1 MWLVEES
8 QVPRR
13 KASVVRVCH
22 GLSVVF
28 DDPNLVSCAGLVPII
43 KLAERAGLHRLVGER
58 LRVDAEGGA
67 NPVVK
72 VTSLVAGMVAGAD
85 SIDDMDL
92 LRHGGM
98 GRVFDQTRAPS
109 TLGTFL
115 RAFTFGHVRQLDA
128 VASRLLAGLAGHT
141 PLLPGAD
148 QIAYLDVDD
157 TVRETHGYAKQG
169 AGYGYTGVRGLNAL
183 LATVS
188 TPLAAPVIA
197 ACRLRKG
204 SVNSARGAE
213 RLIAEAAGTA
223 RSAGASGLLVA
234 RLDSAFYNHQVIRA
248 CQRHGVRFSVTAR
261 LNRSVLTAIGG
272 IDERAW
278 TTIKYPDAVWD
289 EDEQRWISEAEVAEV
304 PYPAFGSRRKA
315 DQVTAWLIVRRVR
328 RLNPDTAQGRTVR
341 RLPIPPG
348 VHGFAAAHAGRR
360 GRASRPCRNRAGH
373 RRPEGKRPGPPALRP
388 VLGQQCV
395 AGAGRGRVQPHPR
408 RRRPGLDLPRPS
420 DHRHHPRPPDRS
432 TRTDRP
438 TRPATGAAPTLRL
451 ALATRLAAT
460 VRDRGA
466 RSTTGHLTPCSP
478 ARKGPTGDTSG
489 RAGQTGSLPTP
500 QTTKTIT
507 NPNQPTSESATVDP
521 GSMKRGGRGTP

>member
-328 RLNPDTAQGRTVR
+328 RLNPDTAQGELFDAYRYHPVFTDSP
-341 RLPIPPG
+341 LPTLD
-348 VHGFAAAHAGRR
+348 AEAAHRGHAVIEQVIADLKGSALAHLPSGRFWANSAWLVLAAVAFNLTRAAGALASTFHA
-360 GRASRPCRNRAGH
+360 RATTATIRAHLIGVPARIARPAR
-373 RRPEGKRPGPPALRP
+373 RP
-388 VLGQQCV
+388 VLHLPCDWPWQHAWQQLFEIAV
-395 AGAGRGRVQPHPR
+395 HDP
-408 RRRPGLDLPRPS
+408 
-420 DHRHHPRPPDRS
+420 PPD
-432 TRTDRP
+432 
-438 TRPATGAAPTLRL
+438 
-451 ALATRLAAT
+451 
-460 VRDRGA
+460 
-466 RSTTGHLTPCSP
+466 
-478 ARKGPTGDTSG
+478 
-489 RAGQTGSLPTP
+489 
-500 QTTKTIT
+500 I
-507 NPNQPTSESATVDP
+507 
-521 GSMKRGGRGTP
+521 